1 MCGSAHGHQSAHAT
15 HYPILPVT
23 CRREKLQKGLVDPTY
38 DDGVID
44 GLSQD
49 SISEEA
55 RDKFI
60 LTTESHWQRD
70 LRRTHFS

>member
-55 RDKFI
+55 RD
-60 LTTESHWQRD
+60 
-70 LRRTHFS
+70 